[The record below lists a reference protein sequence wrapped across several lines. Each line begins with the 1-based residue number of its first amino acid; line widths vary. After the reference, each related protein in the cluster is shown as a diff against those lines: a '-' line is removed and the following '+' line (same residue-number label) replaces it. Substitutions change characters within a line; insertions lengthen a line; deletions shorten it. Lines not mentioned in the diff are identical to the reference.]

1 MNDLIR
7 QIYGLAEFDA
17 IHDEDE
23 KENIFGYLEES
34 AYDEM
39 REERNIRG

>member
-7 QIYGLAEFDA
+7 QIYSLAEFDA

-23 KENIFGYLEES
+23 KENVFGYLEES